1 VSYMTEAGLKGFRRQ
16 ENLGGEKG
24 GVMKKIFGLIMSIVL
39 LAGAALP
46 ASAQTSRG
54 TLRVAARRGRGF
66 TSQRR
71 VYYDRR
77 DDRSF
82 VDEHRDKL
90 TVAGGTAAG
99 AVLGALVGG
108 KKGAIIGALVGAG
121 GSALYTYKLRD
132 KDDDWRW
139 RVN

>member
-1 VSYMTEAGLKGFRRQ
+1 
-16 ENLGGEKG
+16 
-24 GVMKKIFGLIMSIVL
+24 MKKIFGLIMSVVL

-54 TLRVAARRGRGF
+54 RHVQRQTRQRVYDN
-66 TSQRR
+66 QRR
-71 VYYDRR
+71 VYYDRY
-77 DDRSF
+77 DRNDGRPF
-82 VDEHRDKL
+82 VEEHRDKL

-99 AVLGALVGG
+99 AVVGALVGG

-132 KDDDWRW
+132 KDGDWRN
-139 RVN
+139 R

>member
-1 VSYMTEAGLKGFRRQ
+1 
-16 ENLGGEKG
+16 
-24 GVMKKIFGLIMSIVL
+24 MKKIFGLIMSIVL

-54 TLRVAARRGRGF
+54 RYIQRQTQQRVYEN
-66 TSQRR
+66 QRR

-77 DDRSF
+77 NDRSF
-82 VDEHRDKL
+82 VQQHRDKL
-90 TVAGGTAAG
+90 TVAGGTAVG

-121 GSALYTYKLRD
+121 GSGLYTYKVRD
-132 KDDDWRW
+132 KNNNR
-139 RVN
+139 R

>member
-1 VSYMTEAGLKGFRRQ
+1 
-16 ENLGGEKG
+16 
-24 GVMKKIFGLIMSIVL
+24 MKKIFGLVMSIVL

-54 TLRVAARRGRGF
+54 RYVQRQTRQRVYQN
-66 TSQRR
+66 QRR

-77 DDRSF
+77 DDGSF
-82 VDEHRDKL
+82 VEEHRDKL

-99 AVLGALVGG
+99 AVIGALVGG
-108 KKGAIIGALVGAG
+108 KKGAVIGALVGAG

-132 KDDDWRW
+132 KDGDWRN
-139 RVN
+139 R

>member
-1 VSYMTEAGLKGFRRQ
+1 
-16 ENLGGEKG
+16 
-24 GVMKKIFGLIMSIVL
+24 MKKIFGLIMSIVL

-46 ASAQTSRG
+46 AAAQTRRG
-54 TLRVAARRGRGF
+54 TYATRAAQQRAYQQQQRAYEQR
-66 TSQRR
+66 RR

-77 DDRSF
+77 NDGSF

-132 KDDDWRW
+132 KDDDNWR
-139 RVN
+139 R

>member
-1 VSYMTEAGLKGFRRQ
+1 
-16 ENLGGEKG
+16 
-24 GVMKKIFGLIMSIVL
+24 MKKIFGLIMSIVL

-54 TLRVAARRGRGF
+54 RNVQRQTRQRVYDN
-66 TSQRR
+66 QRR
-71 VYYDRR
+71 IYYDRYDR
-77 DDRSF
+77 NDDRSL
-82 VDEHRDKL
+82 VKEHRDKL

-132 KDDDWRW
+132 KNDDWRD
-139 RVN
+139 RR

>member
-1 VSYMTEAGLKGFRRQ
+1 
-16 ENLGGEKG
+16 
-24 GVMKKIFGLIMSIVL
+24 MKKIFGLVMSIVL

-54 TLRVAARRGRGF
+54 RYVQRQTRQRVYQN
-66 TSQRR
+66 QRR

-82 VDEHRDKL
+82 AEEHRDKL

-99 AVLGALVGG
+99 AVVGALIGG

-132 KDDDWRW
+132 KDDDWRN
-139 RVN
+139 R